1 MIDRLAADAVL
12 LLHLA
17 FIAFVTLG
25 AALAVRWRWLPIV
38 HLPAAAWGVYVELS
52 GRICPLTWLEN
63 YFRVRAG
70 QAGYADSFVEHYL
83 LGLIYPEGLTR
94 PTQWLL
100 GGVVLVANLLLYG
113 WVIRRRRI
121 LHNER
126 RDHDRAERD
135 STGVRK

>member
-1 MIDRLAADAVL
+1 MIDRLAADATL

-17 FIAFVTLG
+17 FIAFGTLG
-25 AALAVRWRWLPIV
+25 AALAVRWRWMPIV

-63 YFRVRAG
+63 HFRVRAG

-83 LGLIYPEGLTR
+83 LQLIYPEGLTR

-126 RDHDRAERD
+126 RAARPRRHAP
-135 STGVRK
+135 